1 MISNEEVGVKAVKS
15 RKKERKKERKE
26 KKTAGADTYPLLSP
40 QAVPLGRLL
49 GVGLQRLLV
58 GGGRRHHLLGEVAG
72 LL

>member
-1 MISNEEVGVKAVKS
+1 MA
-15 RKKERKKERKE
+15 
-26 KKTAGADTYPLLSP
+26 KTAGADTYPLVYFQVFS
-40 QAVPLGRLL
+40 LGWLL